1 VLPVVPAGVPPV
13 PGAHQIA
20 AEGGRAARTVVVNVN
35 PAESDP
41 AVTTALAFTA
51 AVSRVEDRRD
61 APAIEE
67 ARAQEAQ
74 QRLWQIG
81 LLVMLAVLVVES
93 LVGRVARAGRS
104 AEPGV
109 G

>member
-1 VLPVVPAGVPPV
+1 
-13 PGAHQIA
+13 
-20 AEGGRAARTVVVNVN
+20 VVVNVN

-41 AVTTALAFTA
+41 AVTTAEAFTA
-51 AVSRVEDRRD
+51 SVSRVDDTRE